1 MPNWAESMQQTFEY
15 YVVDPRTWKETK
27 MLDNVKSCK
36 ISRDSNADTLGSAT
50 IDVTNSVGE
59 CYIRAYLIAI
69 QNGIRERYPLGT
81 FLVQTP
87 SSTFDGKVRSVT
99 MDAYTPLL
107 ELKEKMPPFGYSIL
121 KGQNIMA
128 VAYQI
133 VRENVRAPVVPPIC
147 SDKLSGDFV
156 ANTDDTW
163 FSFVTD
169 LMSNAKYSFDLDELG
184 RILFSPNQDIASLQP
199 VWTYDDGNSSILYP
213 DISMSHDLY
222 GIPNVVEVV
231 YSKNSDHYYAK
242 VVNDDPNSPTSTIN
256 RGREIV
262 YRDTNPS
269 MSGEPTDKIIQE
281 RATQLLRSLSTIDYT
296 VSYTHGYCPV
306 RVGDCV
312 RLNYSRAGITNVKAK
327 VISQSIKCEPGTPVT
342 EKAVFTA
349 KLWG

>member
-1 MPNWAESMQQTFEY
+1 
-15 YVVDPRTWKETK
+15 
-27 MLDNVKSCK
+27 
-36 ISRDSNADTLGSAT
+36 
-50 IDVTNSVGE
+50 
-59 CYIRAYLIAI
+59 
-69 QNGIRERYPLGT
+69 
-81 FLVQTP
+81 
-87 SSTFDGKVRSVT
+87 
-99 MDAYTPLL
+99 
-107 ELKEKMPPFGYSIL
+107 
-121 KGQNIMA
+121 
-128 VAYQI
+128 
-133 VRENVRAPVVPPIC
+133 
-147 SDKLSGDFV
+147 
-156 ANTDDTW
+156 
-163 FSFVTD
+163 
-169 LMSNAKYSFDLDELG
+169 
-184 RILFSPNQDIASLQP
+184 
-199 VWTYDDGNSSILYP
+199 
-213 DISMSHDLY
+213 MSHDLY

-269 MSGEPTDKIIQE
+269 MSGEPNNIIIQE
-281 RATQLLRSLSTIDYT
+281 RAKQLLRNLSTIDYT